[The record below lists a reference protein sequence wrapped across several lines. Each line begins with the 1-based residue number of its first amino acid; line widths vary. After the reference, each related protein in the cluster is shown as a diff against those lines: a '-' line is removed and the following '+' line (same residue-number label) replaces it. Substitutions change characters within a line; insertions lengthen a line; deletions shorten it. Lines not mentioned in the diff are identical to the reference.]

1 MIRSALALAALLGLA
16 ISSVTA
22 YAACSDSMHVSKSKQ
37 TVASADGKSS
47 TPVVVPTTGKDG

>member
-1 MIRSALALAALLGLA
+1 
-16 ISSVTA
+16 
-22 YAACSDSMHVSKSKQ
+22 MHVSKSKQ

>member
-16 ISSVTA
+16 VSSG
-22 YAACSDSMHVSKSKQ
+22 AAVAASTDRIHVSTGKQ

-47 TPVVVPTTGKDG
+47 TPVVVPSTGKDG